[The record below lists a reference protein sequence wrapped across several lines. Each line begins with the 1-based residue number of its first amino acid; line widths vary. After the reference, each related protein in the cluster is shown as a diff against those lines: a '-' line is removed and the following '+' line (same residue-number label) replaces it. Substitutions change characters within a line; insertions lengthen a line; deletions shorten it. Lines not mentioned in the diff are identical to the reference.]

1 MPIGKDS
8 IRKRVIGSDCAACG
22 ECADKA
28 PLAEKTTVAERAPL
42 AGKAPAADK
51 APARRSPGRPR
62 KDATHP
68 NATSKSAAHKTAQAS
83 VAAPKSVTP
92 VPAAP
97 ALAVTESVLTNVS
110 PEVVEKV
117 VGHAEGATADHVQI
131 TDRMP
136 DYLL

>member
-22 ECADKA
+22 ECTDKA
-28 PLAEKTTVAERAPL
+28 PLAEKTTVSERAPL
-42 AGKAPAADK
+42 AGKAPAAGQ
-51 APARRSPGRPR
+51 APVRRSPGRPR
-62 KDATHP
+62 KTPQTQTAASGSVAP
-68 NATSKSAAHKTAQAS
+68 AQSAPAPAQKSAS
-83 VAAPKSVTP
+83 AP
-92 VPAAP
+92 
-97 ALAVTESVLTNVS
+97 AVTESVLTNVS

-117 VGHAEGATADHVQI
+117 TGHAEGATSDHVQI

>member
-22 ECADKA
+22 ECTDKA
-28 PLAEKTTVAERAPL
+28 PLAEKTTVSERAPL
-42 AGKAPAADK
+42 AGKAPAAGN
-51 APARRSPGRPR
+51 APAGQAPVRRSPDRPR
-62 KDATHP
+62 KTP
-68 NATSKSAAHKTAQAS
+68 QTQTAAS
-83 VAAPKSVTP
+83 GP
-92 VPAAP
+92 VAP
-97 ALAVTESVLTNVS
+97 AQSAPAPAQKPASAPAVTESVLTNVF

-117 VGHAEGATADHVQI
+117 TGHAEGATSDHVQI

>member
-22 ECADKA
+22 ECTDKA
-28 PLAEKTTVAERAPL
+28 PLAEKTTVSERAPL
-42 AGKAPAADK
+42 AGKAPAAGQ
-51 APARRSPGRPR
+51 APVRRSPGRPR
-62 KDATHP
+62 KTP
-68 NATSKSAAHKTAQAS
+68 QTQTAAS
-83 VAAPKSVTP
+83 GP
-92 VPAAP
+92 VAP
-97 ALAVTESVLTNVS
+97 AQSAPAPAQKPASAPAVTESVLTNVS

-117 VGHAEGATADHVQI
+117 TGHAEGATSDHVQI

>member
-22 ECADKA
+22 ECTDKA
-28 PLAEKTTVAERAPL
+28 PLAEKTTVSERAPL
-42 AGKAPAADK
+42 AGKAPAAGN
-51 APARRSPGRPR
+51 APVRRSPGRPR
-62 KDATHP
+62 KTP
-68 NATSKSAAHKTAQAS
+68 QTQTAASGS
-83 VAAPKSVTP
+83 VA
-92 VPAAP
+92 PAQSAP
-97 ALAVTESVLTNVS
+97 APAQKPASAPAVTESVLTNVS

-117 VGHAEGATADHVQI
+117 TGHAEGATSDHVQI

>member
-22 ECADKA
+22 ECTDKA
-28 PLAEKTTVAERAPL
+28 PLAEKTTVSERAPL
-42 AGKAPAADK
+42 AGKAPAAGN
-51 APARRSPGRPR
+51 APAGQAPVRRSPGRPR
-62 KDATHP
+62 KTPQTQTAASGP
-68 NATSKSAAHKTAQAS
+68 VVPAQSAPAPAQKSAS
-83 VAAPKSVTP
+83 AP
-92 VPAAP
+92 
-97 ALAVTESVLTNVS
+97 AVTESVLTNVS

-117 VGHAEGATADHVQI
+117 TGHAEGATSDHVQI

>member
-22 ECADKA
+22 ECTDK
-28 PLAEKTTVAERAPL
+28 APL
-42 AGKAPAADK
+42 AGKAPAAGN
-51 APARRSPGRPR
+51 APAGQAPVRRSPGRPR
-62 KDATHP
+62 KTP
-68 NATSKSAAHKTAQAS
+68 QTQTAASGS
-83 VAAPKSVTP
+83 VA
-92 VPAAP
+92 PAQSAP
-97 ALAVTESVLTNVS
+97 ASAQKPASAPAVTESVLTHVS

-117 VGHAEGATADHVQI
+117 TGHAEGATSDHVQI